1 MEYTF
6 ETTTRVLVLDERVY
20 KGKSRMYLCAS
31 EDLGLIRVVG
41 KGLYMLGTFEVY
53 IKKSRTLYYL
63 EEAKPIYD
71 YRHVLRNPVVVEAYS
86 KIFSTLD
93 GLEGEKENLYAP
105 LLTVLDK
112 LEREPSNV
120 SQKISQLL
128 KEAKDDPKRLI
139 NELLLI

>member
-1 MEYTF
+1 MEYTL

-20 KGKSRMYLCAS
+20 KGKTRMYLCAS

-41 KGLYMLGTFEVY
+41 KGLYMLGTFEIH

-71 YRHVLRNPVVVEAYS
+71 YRHTLRNPVVVEAYS
-86 KIFSTLD
+86 KIFSAIN

-112 LEREPSNV
+112 LEKEPYNA
-120 SQKISQLL
+120 SQKISRILR
-128 KEAKDDPKRLI
+128 ETNDDPKRLL